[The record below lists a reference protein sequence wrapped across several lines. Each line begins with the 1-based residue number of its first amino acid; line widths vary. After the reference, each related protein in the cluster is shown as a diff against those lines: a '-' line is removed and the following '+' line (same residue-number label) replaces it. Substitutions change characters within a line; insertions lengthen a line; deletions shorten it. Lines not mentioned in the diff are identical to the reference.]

1 MGAARRGCQHE
12 ERARAVERLPCLPA
26 ARNVPRS
33 RPVRRRPHCSLSV
46 TRFDFRFP
54 VLPAGRPDGSAWL
67 LLRGPIAGG
76 RCIWCARLEVDE
88 SGDISDSK
96 NPFVDRLEFIDTFL
110 SP

>member
-1 MGAARRGCQHE
+1 
-12 ERARAVERLPCLPA
+12 L
-26 ARNVPRS
+26 
-33 RPVRRRPHCSLSV
+33 
-46 TRFDFRFP
+46 
-54 VLPAGRPDGSAWL
+54 AGPPPDGRVWL

-88 SGDISDSK
+88 NGDIPDSK